1 MQLYADCVILS
12 IVFRTSFIFEVF
24 PMAEK
29 RGRPPKTAEPQ
40 DSKQKL
46 IDTTVALIKKY
57 GADSITVRNVCEE
70 AGLSIG
76 TFYHHF
82 QNKDDLLMHFVR
94 ETSFESFQLE
104 TPLSDTAGRV
114 CELYMHLIDR
124 YLALGEE
131 FMKSFYTT
139 GNKALSAYMG
149 QSDGCFAEGTVMARC
164 ERELLE
170 AKQQGYLKKEAD
182 AHMLSI
188 DICTIVKG
196 CVFEWALD
204 DGQMNIA
211 EALQRIISAY
221 LNSMR

>member
-1 MQLYADCVILS
+1 
-12 IVFRTSFIFEVF
+12 
-24 PMAEK
+24 MAEK
-29 RGRPPKTAEPQ
+29 RGRPPKSAEPKNT
-40 DSKQKL
+40 KQTL
-46 IDTTVALIKKY
+46 IDTTIALIRKY

-82 QNKDDLLMHFVR
+82 QNKDDLLMYFVR
-94 ETSFESFQLE
+94 ETSFDSFELK
-104 TPLSDTAGRV
+104 TPLSDIAGRV
-114 CELYMHLIDR
+114 FELYMHLIDR
-124 YLALGEE
+124 YLELGEE

-149 QSDGCFAEGTVMARC
+149 QENGRFAEGTVMARC

-170 AKQQGYLKKEAD
+170 AQQQDYLKKEAD
-182 AHMLSI
+182 AHMLSM

-204 DGQMNIA
+204 DGQMAIA
-211 EALQRIISAY
+211 EALHRIIIAY
-221 LNSMR
+221 LNNMR

>member
-1 MQLYADCVILS
+1 
-12 IVFRTSFIFEVF
+12 
-24 PMAEK
+24 MAEK
-29 RGRPPKTAEPQ
+29 RGRPPKSAEPKNT
-40 DSKQKL
+40 KQTL
-46 IDTTVALIKKY
+46 IDTTIALIRKY

-82 QNKDDLLMHFVR
+82 KNKDDLLMHFVR
-94 ETSFESFQLE
+94 EASFDSFVLE
-104 TPLSDTAGRV
+104 TPLSDIAGRV

-164 ERELLE
+164 ERELLD
-170 AKQQGYLKKEAD
+170 AQRHGYLKKEAD
-182 AHMLSI
+182 AHLMSM

-204 DGQMNIA
+204 DGQMDIA
-211 EALQRIISAY
+211 DALHRIIRAY
-221 LNSMR
+221 LISMR

>member
-1 MQLYADCVILS
+1 MAD
-12 IVFRTSFIFEVF
+12 
-24 PMAEK
+24 K
-29 RGRPPKTAEPQ
+29 RGRPPKSAEPKNT
-40 DSKQKL
+40 KQTL
-46 IDTTVALIKKY
+46 IDTTIALIRKY

-82 QNKDDLLMHFVR
+82 QNKDDLLMYFVR
-94 ETSFESFQLE
+94 ETSFDSFELK
-104 TPLSDTAGRV
+104 TPLSDIAGRV
-114 CELYMHLIDR
+114 FELYMHLIDR

-164 ERELLE
+164 ERELLD
-170 AKQQGYLKKEAD
+170 AQRHGYLKKEAD
-182 AHMLSI
+182 AHLMSM

-204 DGQMNIA
+204 DGQMDIA
-211 EALQRIISAY
+211 DALHRIISSY
-221 LNSMR
+221 LNNMR

>member
-1 MQLYADCVILS
+1 
-12 IVFRTSFIFEVF
+12 
-24 PMAEK
+24 MAEK
-29 RGRPPKTAEPQ
+29 RGRPPKTAQPQ
-40 DSKQKL
+40 DAKQKL
-46 IDTTVALIKKY
+46 IDTTVELIKKY

-94 ETSFESFQLE
+94 EASFDSFLLE
-104 TPLSDTAGRV
+104 TPLSDVAGRV
-114 CELYMHLIDR
+114 CELYMHLIGR

-149 QSDGCFAEGTVMARC
+149 EENGRFSEGTVMARC
-164 ERELLE
+164 EKELLAAQE
-170 AKQQGYLKKEAD
+170 SGFLKKEAD
-182 AHMLSI
+182 AHTLSM

-196 CVFEWALD
+196 CVFEWALN
-204 DGQMNIA
+204 DGEMDIA
-211 EALQRIISAY
+211 ESLRRIIGAY
-221 LNSMR
+221 LR

>member
-1 MQLYADCVILS
+1 
-12 IVFRTSFIFEVF
+12 
-24 PMAEK
+24 MAEK

-40 DSKQKL
+40 DAKQKL
-46 IDTTVALIKKY
+46 IDTTVELIKKY

-82 QNKDDLLMHFVR
+82 KNKDDLLMHFVR
-94 ETSFESFQLE
+94 EASFDSFVLE
-104 TPLSDTAGRV
+104 TPLTDIAGRV

-149 QSDGCFAEGTVMARC
+149 QSDGRFAEGTVMARC
-164 ERELLE
+164 ERELLD
-170 AKQQGYLKKEAD
+170 AQRHGYLKKEAD
-182 AHMLSI
+182 AHLMSM

-204 DGQMNIA
+204 DGQMDIA
-211 EALQRIISAY
+211 DALHRIISSY
-221 LNSMR
+221 LNNMR

>member
-1 MQLYADCVILS
+1 
-12 IVFRTSFIFEVF
+12 
-24 PMAEK
+24 MAEK
-29 RGRPPKTAEPQ
+29 RGRPPKTAEAQ
-40 DSKQKL
+40 DTKQKL
-46 IDTTVALIKKY
+46 IDTTVELIKKY

-82 QNKDDLLMHFVR
+82 KNKDDLLMYFVR
-94 ETSFESFQLE
+94 EASFDSFVLE

-149 QSDGCFAEGTVMARC
+149 QSDGCFAEGTVMACC
-164 ERELLE
+164 EKELRD
-170 AKQQGYLKKEAD
+170 AQAQGFLKKEAD
-182 AHMLSI
+182 AHTLSM

-196 CVFEWALD
+196 CVFEWALN
-204 DGQMNIA
+204 DGEMDM
-211 EALQRIISAY
+211 EESLKRIVGSY
-221 LNSMR
+221 LCKWLNSLPNE

>member
-1 MQLYADCVILS
+1 
-12 IVFRTSFIFEVF
+12 
-24 PMAEK
+24 MAEK
-29 RGRPPKTAEPQ
+29 RGRPPKAAEAQ
-40 DSKQKL
+40 DTKQKL
-46 IDTTVALIKKY
+46 IDTTVELIKKY

-94 ETSFESFQLE
+94 EASFESFLLE
-104 TPLSDTAGRV
+104 TPLSDVAGRV

-170 AKQQGYLKKEAD
+170 AQQQGYLKKEAD
-182 AHMLSI
+182 AHMLSM

-196 CVFEWALD
+196 CVFEWALN
-204 DGQMNIA
+204 DGEMDM
-211 EALQRIISAY
+211 EESLKRIVGSY
-221 LNSMR
+221 LCKWLNTLPNE

>member
-1 MQLYADCVILS
+1 
-12 IVFRTSFIFEVF
+12 
-24 PMAEK
+24 MAEK
-29 RGRPPKTAEPQ
+29 RGRPPKTAEAQ
-40 DSKQKL
+40 DAKQKP
-46 IDTTVALIKKY
+46 IDTTVELIKKY

-70 AGLSIG
+70 AELSIG

-82 QNKDDLLMHFVR
+82 KNKDDLLMHFVR
-94 ETSFESFQLE
+94 EASFDSFVLE
-104 TPLSDTAGRV
+104 TPPSDVAGRV

-164 ERELLE
+164 EKELLT
-170 AKQQGYLKKEAD
+170 AQAQGYLKKDAD
-182 AHMLSI
+182 AHLMSM

-204 DGQMNIA
+204 DGQMDIA
-211 EALQRIISAY
+211 DALHRIISSY
-221 LNSMR
+221 LNNMR

>member
-1 MQLYADCVILS
+1 
-12 IVFRTSFIFEVF
+12 
-24 PMAEK
+24 MAEK
-29 RGRPPKTAEPQ
+29 RGRPPKSAEPKNT
-40 DSKQKL
+40 KQTL
-46 IDTTVALIKKY
+46 IDTTIALIRKY

-82 QNKDDLLMHFVR
+82 QNKDDLLMYFVR
-94 ETSFESFQLE
+94 ETSFDSFELK
-104 TPLSDTAGRV
+104 TPLSDIAGRV
-114 CELYMHLIDR
+114 FELYMHLIDR
-124 YLALGEE
+124 YLELGEE

-149 QSDGCFAEGTVMARC
+149 QENGRFAEGTVMARC
-164 ERELLE
+164 ERELLD
-170 AKQQGYLKKEAD
+170 AQQQGYLKKEAD
-182 AHMLSI
+182 AHTMSM

-204 DGQMNIA
+204 DGQMDIA

-221 LNSMR
+221 LNNMR